1 MARVTNVRDVD
12 YLIIGGGLAGATG
25 AEEIRTRD
33 ARAGVILVSSE
44 VAYPYHRPPLSKEF
58 LRGEIGTEGEY
69 GAGGVQV
76 HRPEW
81 YRERTIEVLRGVSA
95 AALET
100 QSHTV
105 LLVDGRTLRY
115 RRLLLATGGVPRW
128 PAVPGADLRGVYTL
142 RTLEDADAIRAELL
156 VPNRR
161 VVVIGAQFIG
171 LETAA
176 SAMRRGARVV
186 IVDNQ
191 ARAWPDVVPPLLSEY
206 LQRVFAAHGAALRF
220 DHAPVAFLAGPNRRV
235 AGVRIAPV
243 QGNRPFEYIPCDFV
257 ILGMGIELE
266 TRLADSAGIHTE
278 PGLGIRVNERLE
290 TSAADVFAAG
300 DVITYP
306 DAVTGWMH
314 FEHWDHAIASAKTAA
329 HNMLGAHEAYTYTPY
344 FFSDLFDLSLN
355 MVGYPTPLAELVVR
369 GSPATHGF
377 TALYLD
383 RGRLRAALMVND
395 DAHLDLLRDLIAQ
408 QVRLTVDVRT
418 LANPRFDLATL
429 LPQPRPHS

>member
-1 MARVTNVRDVD
+1 MARVSDVRDVD
-12 YLIIGGGLAGATG
+12 YLIIGGGLAGATA

-81 YRERTIEVLRGVSA
+81 YRERTIEVLRGISA

-100 QSHTV
+100 QSHTI
-105 LLVDGRTLRY
+105 LLINGRTLRY

-176 SAMRRGARVV
+176 SAMQRGAHVV

-191 ARAWPDVVPPLLSEY
+191 ARAWPNLVPPLLSEY
-206 LQRVFAAHGAALRF
+206 LQRVFAARGAVLRF
-220 DHAPVAFLAGPNRRV
+220 DHAPVAFLAGPNGRV
-235 AGVRIAPV
+235 AID
-243 QGNRPFEYIPCDFV
+243 I
-257 ILGMGIELE
+257 
-266 TRLADSAGIHTE
+266 
-278 PGLGIRVNERLE
+278 
-290 TSAADVFAAG
+290 
-300 DVITYP
+300 
-306 DAVTGWMH
+306 
-314 FEHWDHAIASAKTAA
+314 
-329 HNMLGAHEAYTYTPY
+329 
-344 FFSDLFDLSLN
+344 
-355 MVGYPTPLAELVVR
+355 
-369 GSPATHGF
+369 SP
-377 TALYLD
+377 
-383 RGRLRAALMVND
+383 
-395 DAHLDLLRDLIAQ
+395 
-408 QVRLTVDVRT
+408 
-418 LANPRFDLATL
+418 
-429 LPQPRPHS
+429 S